1 MAGQLDTSE
10 DSTGEGMTAIS
21 AINVTPFVDVMLVLL
36 VIFIVTTPMLMKDV
50 LSVKLPTST
59 TADMKSVQSI
69 GIAITQQGQLLLN
82 GAITT
87 PESLSSEVRASV
99 AKDPQVKV
107 IIAADTESRHGDV
120 VRVIDLVK
128 TAGATQF
135 AIQIQRP

>member
-1 MAGQLDTSE
+1 MASQLESSD
-10 DSTGEGMTAIS
+10 DLEGMSAIS

-59 TADMKSVQSI
+59 TADAKSVQSI
-69 GIAITQQGQLLLN
+69 GIAITQQGQLLVN

-87 PESLSSEVRASV
+87 PESLATEVRAAV
-99 AKDPQVKV
+99 AKDPLVKV

-120 VRVIDLVK
+120 VRVIDIVK